1 MLPEICDSL
10 ERAGIT
16 TPFAIQEMTL
26 SVALMGTDLIGQ
38 ARTGTGKTLAFGI
51 PVLQRSVAPK
61 DPDYAEI
68 PQGKPQAL
76 IVAPTREL
84 ALQVSND
91 LALAGKD
98 RGLRVLTV
106 YGGVGYDT
114 QLDTLK
120 AGVDIVVGTPGRL
133 IDLADRRALDLSHVH
148 ALVLDEADEMLDL
161 GFLPDVIKL
170 LSKTPET
177 RQTMLFSAT
186 MPAAIVALARTH
198 MRHPMNIRAE
208 SSYENATVPATAQF
222 IYQVHDLDKPEIIG
236 RVLQAE
242 DVGKII
248 VFTRTKRQAQRIA
261 EDLEERGFK
270 SSPLHGDMA
279 QVAREKA
286 LAKFREDKIQVLV
299 CTDVAARGI
308 DVQGVS
314 HVINYSCPEDDK
326 TYIHRIGRTGRAGA
340 TGTAITFVDWADLAR
355 WKMINKALDLPF
367 PEPAETYSTSEHLF
381 HDQGIPPGTK
391 GRVVDPAPR
400 EKSERSDRGR
410 PERDRRSARPAATAT
425 AAAAAPA
432 AASPSR
438 ARRPWPPRPR
448 QAAPATGTV
457 VAGVV
462 RPAPAARRPRP
473 TDVGGDCCAGNGP
486 SGRSCAVATGRE
498 RHHRSVTRASPR
510 PQGVTTTVAPSCAN
524 SHIAFAS
531 AVRCRMQPWEVGVP
545 SSSTVCTRSPSS
557 TGMSWKPMAAPVSP
571 WVKRTKYFM
580 VPESS
585 MPIALSERE

>member
-1 MLPEICDSL
+1 
-10 ERAGIT
+10 
-16 TPFAIQEMTL
+16 MTL
-26 SVALMGTDLIGQ
+26 SVALLGTDLIGQ

-114 QLDTLK
+114 QLDALK

-248 VFTRTKRQAQRIA
+248 VFTRTKRQSQRIA

-326 TYIHRIGRTGRAGA
+326 TYVHRIGRTGRAGA
-340 TGTAITFVDWADLAR
+340 TGTAITFVDWADLHR

-367 PEPAETYSTSEHLF
+367 PEPTETYSTSEHLF
-381 HDQGIPPGTK
+381 HDQGIAPGTK

-400 EKSERSDRGR
+400 ERTERSSDRSGRPERSDRS
-410 PERDRRSARPAATAT
+410 ERSERPAASRSRNRSRTRTRGGRPVEDGAAGEQ
-425 AAAAAPA
+425 AAAATGPEGQSSSEGSGNRNRRRRRRSSSSRPA
-432 AASPSR
+432 GGGTSES
-438 ARRPWPPRPR
+438 
-448 QAAPATGTV
+448 TGTD
-457 VAGVV
+457 G
-462 RPAPAARRPRP
+462 
-473 TDVGGDCCAGNGP
+473 
-486 SGRSCAVATGRE
+486 
-498 RHHRSVTRASPR
+498 
-510 PQGVTTTVAPSCAN
+510 
-524 SHIAFAS
+524 
-531 AVRCRMQPWEVGVP
+531 
-545 SSSTVCTRSPSS
+545 
-557 TGMSWKPMAAPVSP
+557 
-571 WVKRTKYFM
+571 
-580 VPESS
+580 
-585 MPIALSERE
+585 